1 MINNKFLAPQLQIA
15 GLEFMDFQSKD
26 FFKEMVA
33 TFAPMVVDGHLQEV
47 PSAAHRIIEKYC
59 GFANLK
65 FNLIDYGNLAIDSGY
80 VSPGNILNSKGIE
93 YYFPKGQTN
102 LYRWF
107 TQNQSNI
114 LRGSI
119 DFKTGKVGGAYAD
132 IPFEIFINTDLT
144 SFISGDDL
152 DDHTITEM
160 LVGFLTHELGHAF
173 SGIFAIH
180 RFLMDSYAVTAA
192 LHWLSHQ
199 EYGQTEVAIYKD
211 ACRLMDIEEKQIKD
225 LQKIAESGNEEMI
238 VISLSKLAQQRTQ
251 MNSQS
256 LGVDEMNSEVLADVY
271 AVRMGCD
278 KHLIEALKR
287 MDDSTFENIGLSI
300 LINSLMTAIFFT
312 AFAPLVGV
320 FVGVFVLSAAFMALM
335 TFNMT
340 LSSDIYDTN
349 YRRML
354 NVHQEQ
360 IARLKQ
366 SKHVSPNDK
375 RKMIA
380 DLDRNLKII
389 KENKPFF
396 EDTAVQRVMQWLFQ
410 SSTSNFDALEHYT
423 KILLNNEMSVVNAKI
438 QELTAG
444 A

>member
-1 MINNKFLAPQLQIA
+1 MISNKFLAPQLQVA

-26 FFKEMVA
+26 FFNEIVA
-33 TFAPMVVDGHLQEV
+33 VLAPMVVDGQLHEV
-47 PSAAHRIIEKYC
+47 PAATHRVIEKYC

-65 FNLIDYGNLAIDSGY
+65 FNLIDYGNLAIDTGY

-107 TQNQSNI
+107 TQNQSNL

-119 DFKTGKVGGAYAD
+119 DFKTGKVGGAYAEL
-132 IPFEIFINTDLT
+132 PFELYINTDLR

-152 DDHTITEM
+152 DDQTITEM
-160 LVGFLTHELGHAF
+160 LAGFLTHELGHAF

-180 RFLMDSYAVTAA
+180 RFLMDSYAITAA
-192 LHWLSHQ
+192 LHFLSHQ

-211 ACRLMDIEEKQIKD
+211 ACRLMEIEEKQIKD
-225 LQKIAESGNEEMI
+225 LQKIAESGNEEII
-238 VISLSKLAQQRTQ
+238 VASLTKLAQQRTQ

-278 KHLIEALKR
+278 KHLIDALKR
-287 MDDSTFENIGLSI
+287 MDDSTFDGIGLSI
-300 LINSLMTAIFFT
+300 LFNSLMTAIFFT
-312 AFAPLVGV
+312 AFVPALAV
-320 FVGVFVLSAAFMALM
+320 FLGVFVLASGFMSLM
-335 TFNMT
+335 LFNMT
-340 LSSDIYDTN
+340 MSSDIYDTS
-349 YRRML
+349 YRRLL

-366 SKHVSPNDK
+366 NKTLSANDR
-375 RKMIA
+375 RKMLA
-380 DLDRNLKII
+380 DLDKNLKLI

-423 KILLNNEMSVVNAKI
+423 KILLNNEMSIVNAKI
-438 QELTAG
+438 QQLGNG